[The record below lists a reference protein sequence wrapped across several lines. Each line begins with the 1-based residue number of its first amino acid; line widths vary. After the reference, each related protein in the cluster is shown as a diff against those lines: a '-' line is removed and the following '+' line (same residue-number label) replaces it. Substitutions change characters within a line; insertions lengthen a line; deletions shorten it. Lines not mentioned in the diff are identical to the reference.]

1 MTELLK
7 QSQYS
12 PLAMEEQVIVLYA
25 GTNGF
30 IDDYPVEAIGRYE
43 RELMQYLRTR
53 KKSLLDSLRGSGNLD
68 DSMDKE
74 IREALTEFAK
84 TFSVEDNSN

>member
-1 MTELLK
+1 
-7 QSQYS
+7 
-12 PLAMEEQVIVLYA
+12 
-25 GTNGF
+25 
-30 IDDYPVEAIGRYE
+30 
-43 RELMQYLRTR
+43 MQFLRTR
-53 KKSLLDSLRGSGNLD
+53 KKSLLDSLRGSGQLD